1 MASKSQRRSS
11 GKRRAGR
18 GGARKHPNRRQRTSK
33 APSAAP
39 LGAAQE
45 WEDETEQRFFSYT
58 DELAPG
64 PDPEL
69 AAEDALVFGE
79 PEPTVLTAAQLA
91 RRSTYRRLVARAMA
105 GLSVFTIGA
114 VTARLVLGS

>member
-11 GKRRAGR
+11 GKRRAGS

-33 APSAAP
+33 TPSAAP
-39 LGAAQE
+39 LGAAQD
-45 WEDETEQRFFSYT
+45 WEDEAELRFFSYT

-64 PDPEL
+64 PDHEL
-69 AAEDALVFGE
+69 ALEDALVFGE